1 MKILAL
7 DPGTHFGWALDKNI
21 YGVWDL
27 STRRDESTGFKLV
40 RFKSYLEEICKM
52 EKIDVISFERPAG
65 RNITGI
71 ISHAKFQG
79 IIEDYCLS
87 NNIQYRGYSA
97 SEIKKFAT
105 GKGIAKKEQMIQ
117 AAKKKLGYPGNDDNE
132 ADALWILQLTK
143 YDLNIL

>member
-21 YGVWDL
+21 YGVWNFT
-27 STRRDESTGFKLV
+27 TRRDESSGMKLI
-40 RFKSYLEEICKM
+40 RFKVQLNEICKI
-52 EKIDVISFERPAG
+52 ENIDVISFERPAG

-71 ISHAKFQG
+71 ISHAKFQA

-87 NNIQYRGYSA
+87 NDIQYRGYSA

-105 GKGIAKKEQMIQ
+105 GKGIANKEQMIE
-117 AAKKKLGYPGNDDNE
+117 AAKDKLGYQGNDDNE
-132 ADALWILQLTK
+132 ADALWILELTK
-143 YDLNIL
+143 YDLNI